1 MEIELRKSAI
11 KDLSK
16 LLPNHRSKVLS
27 AISSLKNF
35 PNIGNVKR
43 LVNFDFAF
51 RLRVGDY
58 RAVVSVDFE
67 NKTIKIQ
74 FFDHRKRIY
83 KGV

>member
-43 LVNFDFAF
+43 LMNFDFAF

-58 RAVVSVDFE
+58 R
-67 NKTIKIQ
+67 IL
-74 FFDHRKRIY
+74 FDTYNGIIYVARILHRKDAY
-83 KGV
+83 KH